1 MKQKHKKTG
10 FTLIE
15 LLVAVALML
24 ILTVAVVTIFTQAS
38 TVFIVSEAQMNLF
51 QNARIAL
58 DFMAKE
64 LASARNDDRDFKI
77 TNPSTS
83 NLNDDPLVLLEF
95 DTVTSWQQNDE
106 NSTSHEQE
114 LARVVYAV
122 KKVGNTNRW
131 NLTRQVFE
139 IKNAGDKAT
148 LQTNLEIIAQFVR
161 ANTPTSLPNIRI
173 DFIRFE
179 SDNWVK
185 KDLDTIT
192 FTEDSDDTKMP
203 HAVRI
208 TMELVP
214 EKQKELVRTMSRIF
228 WIAGASN

>member
-24 ILTVAVVTIFTQAS
+24 ILTIAVVTIFTQAS
-38 TVFIVSEAQMNLF
+38 TVFILSEAQMNLF

-95 DTVTSWQQNDE
+95 DTVTSWQQNDA

-131 NLTRQVFE
+131 NLTRQIFE
-139 IKNAGDKAT
+139 IKNAGDKGT
-148 LQTNLEIIAQFVR
+148 IQTNLEIIAQFVR

-192 FTEDSDDTKMP
+192 FTESSDDTKMP
-203 HAVRI
+203 HALRI

-214 EKQKELVRTMSRIF
+214 EKRDELVRTMSRTF